1 MSLEIKK
8 LKPEDFGVAKLL
20 FLFFQVD
27 DGVEDP
33 TSASDEYFKNLLS
46 REDFHVVAAFEN
58 ENLVGGL
65 AAYELAKYKRED
77 TEMFLYEIGVENKH
91 RRKGIGREIINFL
104 RQICL
109 DKGILEMFVATEM
122 DNDSAKALYE
132 KMGGEFESTA
142 IYTYKF
148 D

>member
-33 TSASDEYFKNLLS
+33 TSASDEYVKNLLS
-46 REDFHVVAAFEN
+46 RDDFHVVAAFEN
-58 ENLVGGL
+58 KTLVGGL
-65 AAYELAKYKRED
+65 TAYELAKYKRED
-77 TEMFLYEIGVENKH
+77 TEIFLYEIGVEESH
-91 RRKGIGREIINFL
+91 RRKGIGRELINFL
-104 RQICL
+104 RQICIE
-109 DKGILEMFVATEM
+109 KGILEMFVATEM

-132 KMGGEFESTA
+132 KMDGEFAATA
-142 IYTYKF
+142 IYSYKF